1 LDGCWL
7 GQHIPPVL
15 GSAPK
20 GHEMD
25 DFDVLRRASVAKI
38 AGGIELVLGDFA
50 GISAARTQIIDAAR
64 ERLHAADLGTG
75 L

>member
-20 GHEMD
+20 GREMD
-25 DFDVLRRASVAKI
+25 DFDVLRLASIAKI
-38 AGGIELVLGDFA
+38 AGGIELVRGVFA

-64 ERLHAADLGTG
+64 ERLCAESLDTG